1 MKTILFALSLF
12 AASIFNQANAAGT
25 FENPQAQAS
34 FESQFGKATNVQWT
48 ETGAFYQVR
57 FTLDG
62 IVSEAWYNA
71 EGTLVALTRKQSV
84 DSLPASL
91 RAALD
96 LKQRWVSDLTEV
108 ESESG
113 TTWYI
118 TLEDA
123 DRKVVLQSSAG
134 GRRWV
139 KFEQSTKL

>member
-1 MKTILFALSLF
+1 MKTILFALSFF
-12 AASIFNQANAAGT
+12 AASIFNQASATENFANPNAEAA
-25 FENPQAQAS
+25 FA
-34 FESQFGKATNVQWT
+34 SQFGKATDVQWT

-62 IVSEAWYNA
+62 VISEAWYNA

-108 ESESG
+108 ETESG
-113 TTWYI
+113 STWYI

-123 DRKVVLQSSAG
+123 DRKVVLQSSTG

-139 KFEQSTKL
+139 RFEQSTKL